1 MNQKPSDLLLGV
13 IDFFGILIPGAMLVF
28 LHGNFLLRPLGLS
41 IGTLQTFADWI
52 PAFFVSYAL
61 GHFLLGF
68 SVPLNDLAVRFP
80 SKETTAYYEAVRK
93 RIKLPP
99 NVSDNRTNVFYS
111 AFSFI
116 RIHSP
121 EAMVELERQA
131 AEYKLFRSLTLL
143 FLLDIPL
150 AAVSGSFSPTRLIS
164 SLLVVGLAAYRF
176 RWLFDWTYQLAFDFY
191 LQLQKPAAKNKAD

>member
-1 MNQKPSDLLLGV
+1 MSQKLSDLSLGV
-13 IDFFGILIPGAMLVF
+13 IDFLGILILGAIMTF
-28 LHGNFLLRPLGLS
+28 LHGELLLRPLGVS
-41 IGTLQTFADWI
+41 IGTLQTLAGWI
-52 PAFFVSYAL
+52 PVFVVSYVL

-68 SVPLNDLAVRFP
+68 SEPLNRLAAYFR
-80 SKETTAYYEAVRK
+80 SKETEAYYQAVRK
-93 RIKLPP
+93 RLKLPLDVP
-99 NVSDNRTNVFYS
+99 DNRMNFFYS

-150 AAVSGSFSPTRLIS
+150 VAFSSSFSLPRLLS
-164 SLLVVGLAAYRF
+164 SIVIVCLSAYRF
-176 RWLFDWTYQLAFDFY
+176 QWLLNWTYQLAFDFY
-191 LQLQKPAAKNKAD
+191 LQLQKPPVKEKAA

>member
-1 MNQKPSDLLLGV
+1 MSQKLSDLSLGV
-13 IDFFGILIPGAMLVF
+13 IDFLGILIPGAMMTF
-28 LHGNFLLRPLGLS
+28 LHGELLLRPLGLS
-41 IGTLQTFADWI
+41 IGALQTLADWI
-52 PAFFVSYAL
+52 PAFVVAYAL

-68 SVPLNDLAVRFP
+68 SEPLNRLAARFP
-80 SKETTAYYEAVRK
+80 SKETTAYYQAVQK
-93 RIKLPP
+93 RLKLPP
-99 NVSDNRTNVFYS
+99 NVPDNRTNFFYS

-150 AAVSGSFSPTRLIS
+150 AVINGSFSLPRLLG
-164 SLLVVGLAAYRF
+164 SLLIVCLSAYRF
-176 RWLFDWTYQLAFDFY
+176 QWLFNWTYQLAFDFY
-191 LQLQKPAAKNKAD
+191 LQLNKPSVKEKAA

>member
-13 IDFFGILIPGAMLVF
+13 IDFFGVLIPGAILTL
-28 LHGNFLLRPLGLS
+28 LHSDRLLGPLGLS
-41 IGTLQTFADWI
+41 IGPSQTLADWI
-52 PAFFVSYAL
+52 PAFFVSYVL

-68 SVPLNDLAVRFP
+68 SEFFNKLAVRYP
-80 SKETTAYYEAVRK
+80 SKETKAYYQAVRE

-99 NVSDNRTNVFYS
+99 KTPDNSTNVFHS

-121 EAMVELERQA
+121 DAMVELERQA

-143 FLLDIPL
+143 FLLDIL
-150 AAVSGSFSPTRLIS
+150 VTVISESFSRERLQIS
-164 SLLVVGLAAYRF
+164 VLIVGLAAFRF
-176 RWLFDWTYQLAFDFY
+176 WRLFDWTYQLAFDFY
-191 LQLQKPAAKNKAD
+191 LQVQESVTKNNAA